1 MRILV
6 AAPRFPPDARSGAEQ
21 ALKRL
26 YRQARLHHEVRLV
39 AGWRRSRDLVPG
51 EAVAV
56 ELAGLGPARA
66 LARFGRVVRREAS
79 QWRADMLLTST
90 ARLPPVGVPGVL
102 LAQERDDSDG
112 GGLRGRLRERL
123 EAARARAF
131 DSVIAPT
138 GAAAR
143 ALAADGIPESRIR
156 VIPNGIDERR
166 FRPAPRARDP
176 GDDTVRVLHV
186 SRVMPGKG
194 QHHAIDAVA
203 RLRRS
208 HKSRVELTVVGG
220 VSDPVYL
227 DQVRVQAYGQ
237 PVQFALDVED
247 VVAYYD
253 RADIVL
259 LPTGLP
265 ETSGLVALEAM
276 ACGRPLVWFDHP
288 TVRETTAGI
297 GVAVPPGDVGAM
309 RDAIARLIDDPDAR
323 HRIGEQGR
331 RYVLGNRTWS
341 RTWSAYETALQAI
354 ARP

>member
-39 AGWRRSRDLVPG
+39 AGWTRSRDLVPA

-79 QWRADMLLTST
+79 GWRADVLLTST
-90 ARLPPVGVPGVL
+90 ARLPPIGVPSVL
-102 LAQERDDSDG
+102 LAQEREQG
-112 GGLRGRLRERL
+112 AVTGLRGRLRGRL
-123 EAARARAF
+123 ESARARAF
-131 DSVIAPT
+131 DTVIAPT
-138 GAAAR
+138 AATAR
-143 ALAADGIPESRIR
+143 ALAAEGIPESRLR

-166 FRPAPRARDP
+166 FQPSPRARDA
-176 GDDTVRVLHV
+176 GDESVRVLHV

-203 RLRRS
+203 RLRSR

-220 VSDPVYL
+220 VGDAVYL

-237 PVQFALDVED
+237 PVRFALDVPD
-247 VVAYYD
+247 VVPYYEGT
-253 RADIVL
+253 DIVL
-259 LPTGLP
+259 LPTELP

-297 GVAVPPGDVGAM
+297 GVAIPPGDVAAM
-309 RDAIARLIDDPDAR
+309 RDAIARLVDDPEAR
-323 HRIGEQGR
+323 QRLGELGR
-331 RYVLGNRTWS
+331 RYVMGNRTWG